1 MTATGAA
8 RASAAT
14 SGVLAQEHILTQLD
28 SGIRVVT
35 ERVPSVRSIA
45 LGLWVRVGSRDEGHE
60 QAGISHFLEHM
71 LFKGTAELTAE
82 QIAQEFDGL
91 GADINAAT
99 SKEATVLHA
108 HFLDEHVDRAF
119 QVMGDMLLR
128 STYSDLE
135 SEREV
140 VLEEIAMYEDEPQDK
155 VHDVLSTAVFGD
167 HPLGRPVIGRG
178 EVVSALTADTVS
190 AYHDARYLPGAI
202 VVAAAG
208 NLEHEMIERLAGR
221 WLDGPHNGGLRVPEA
236 APPRREPRA
245 AFHMKETEQYH
256 ICIGGEGI
264 ARNDDRRFAL
274 SILDAILGGSTSSRL
289 FQEVREKRGLAYSV
303 YSWAS
308 QYQDTGQVGIYV
320 GTREDNV
327 VEALDIIGRELAR
340 VRDEQVG
347 DDELRRAR
355 EHVKGRLALSMESTG
370 ARMNRLGRSVL
381 MDTPLL
387 TLDETIERLQA
398 VTRDD
403 VERLAGELY
412 PPSGMSVAAIG
423 RDENL
428 FRSALTPV
436 SAELSSAA

>member
-1 MTATGAA
+1 M
-8 RASAAT
+8 
-14 SGVLAQEHILTQLD
+14 AQEHTLTQID

-35 ERVPSVRSIA
+35 ERVPSVRSVA
-45 LGLWVRVGSRDEGHE
+45 LGMWVRVGSRDEGLE

-71 LFKGTAELTAE
+71 LFKGTEELSAE
-82 QIAQEFDGL
+82 QIAQVFDGL

-108 HFLDEHVDRAF
+108 HFLDEHLERAF

-128 STYSDLE
+128 TTYADLE

-178 EVVSALTADTVS
+178 EVISSLNVDIVS
-190 AYHDARYLPGAI
+190 AYHHARYLPGAI

-208 NLEHEMIERLAGR
+208 NVEHEAIERLAGR
-221 WLDGPHNGGLRVPEA
+221 WMNGAANGAVGKPEA
-236 APPRREPRA
+236 APQRREPRA
-245 AFHMKETEQYH
+245 AFHCKETEQYH
-256 ICIGGEGI
+256 VCLGGEGI
-264 ARNDDRRFAL
+264 ARNDERRFAL

-340 VRDEQVG
+340 IREERVG
-347 DDELRRAR
+347 EDELRRAR

-387 TLDETIERLQA
+387 TLDETIERLEA
-398 VTRDD
+398 VTREDL
-403 VERLAGELY
+403 EQLARELY
-412 PPSGMSVAAIG
+412 PPTGMSVAGIG
-423 RDENL
+423 RDEAL
-428 FRSALTPV
+428 FRGALAPV
-436 SAELSSAA
+436 GAELSDAA